1 MTPVL
6 HSCMASCNTVPAWR
20 SNAVDNQ
27 SLLLLLL
34 LLSLCSCCGSIPRL
48 RDTVHRWTHGLRT
61 MDGGH
66 SNVNADT
73 SNTRVSGYHW
83 TRINGPHHNH
93 GKHYPCSRC
102 VSHVWQDLN
111 KGDSTL
117 RRCHLHLCFTLWNDC
132 SYKDLFEPICPYF
145 LCGTFSY
152 NSTFHLKYC
161 QT

>member
-1 MTPVL
+1 MHGIMQHCASMTEQCSGQSVTVVVVAVVSVQLLWL
-6 HSCMASCNTVPAWR
+6 HSKTPWHCPP
-20 SNAVDNQ
+20 
-27 SLLLLLL
+27 L
-34 LLSLCSCCGSIPRL
+34 
-48 RDTVHRWTHGLRT
+48 DTWSQNNGP
-61 MDGGH
+61 GH
-66 SNVNADT
+66 TSNVNADT

-83 TRINGPHHNH
+83 TRINEPHHNH

-111 KGDSTL
+111 RNRGDSTL

-145 LCGTFSY
+145 LCDTFSY
-152 NSTFHLKYC
+152 NGTFHLKYC